1 MPQRILVVMN
11 WTYAHYWNFV
21 TGIFFAFMSYFAEMK
36 GAFHVMFAAFIIDL
50 FVGIGASKKIR
61 KEKFSMEKFFTA
73 LLRMVIAYALVMLL
87 YAMDKEMH
95 QETLSLANISSW
107 LVSGF
112 LAFSIADNG
121 FKVTGGRLFLNLKT
135 FIRKKVEDNTGINL
149 DDESTNTTAQ

>member
-1 MPQRILVVMN
+1 MPHRLITMIN
-11 WTYAHYWNFV
+11 WTYAHYWNLV
-21 TGIFFAFMSYFAEMK
+21 TGVFFAFLSYFAEMK
-36 GAFHVMFAAFIIDL
+36 GAFHVMFAAFILDL

-121 FKVTGGRLFLNLKT
+121 FKVTGGRLFLSVKT
-135 FIRKKVEDNTGINL
+135 MIRKKVQENTGIEIEEK
-149 DDESTNTTAQ
+149 DQIQ

>member
-1 MPQRILVVMN
+1 MPHRIITIIN

-21 TGIFFAFMSYFAEMK
+21 SGVFFAFLSYFAEMQ
-36 GAFHVMFAAFIIDL
+36 GAFHVMFAAFILDL

-121 FKVTGGRLFLNLKT
+121 FKVTGGRLFLSVKT
-135 FIRKKVEDNTGINL
+135 MIRKKVQENTGIEIEEK
-149 DDESTNTTAQ
+149 DQIQ

>member
-1 MPQRILVVMN
+1 MPHRIITMIN

-21 TGIFFAFMSYFAEMK
+21 SGVFFAFLSYFAEMK

-50 FVGIGASKKIR
+50 FLGIIASKKVR

-121 FKVTGGRLFLNLKT
+121 FKLTGGRLFLSVKT
-135 FIRKKVEDNTGINL
+135 MIRKKVQENTGIEIEEK
-149 DDESTNTTAQ
+149 DQIQ